1 MKVGCMRR
9 RWLAVVSCSLIATG
23 MYTRSFCEFLE
34 EPHYTATVIH
44 YHQWKINNFISQR
57 TKLRFFTDLIS
68 FSLRTCPVESANAQD
83 DFIAEMIFWL
93 FKVQWLHLVEKF
105 VAILCEIFS
114 RFPIPKFIKI
124 ASILANYSHNDRVA
138 FFGPQWI
145 WQCFK
150 TNACYYSFTPQKK

>member
-1 MKVGCMRR
+1 MLCVIQVKQFAVVGRVVVPWFVLELGNVFVLHTHILVLELLVKVGCMRR

-83 DFIAEMIFWL
+83 DFIAEMTF
-93 FKVQWLHLVEKF
+93 FD
-105 VAILCEIFS
+105 FS
-114 RFPIPKFIKI
+114 R
-124 ASILANYSHNDRVA
+124 YS
-138 FFGPQWI
+138 GYI
-145 WQCFK
+145 WWR
-150 TNACYYSFTPQKK
+150 NL